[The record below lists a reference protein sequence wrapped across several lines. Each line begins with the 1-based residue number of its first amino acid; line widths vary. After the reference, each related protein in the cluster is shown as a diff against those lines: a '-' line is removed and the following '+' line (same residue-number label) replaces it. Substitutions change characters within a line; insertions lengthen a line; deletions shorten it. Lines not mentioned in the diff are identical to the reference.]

1 MQTHT
6 IGRGDSQRTFEGKQL
21 DQKILG
27 TGPDDT
33 KQITYY
39 KTLDGRYL
47 KHEILGIN
55 KDESEQEHVITEV
68 SSFEVP

>member
-6 IGRGDSQRTFEGKQL
+6 IGQGDNQRTFEGKQL

-47 KHEILGIN
+47 KHEILGITR
-55 KDESEQEHVITEV
+55 DESEREHVITEV

>member
-1 MQTHT
+1 MKTFT
-6 IGRGDSQRTFEGKQL
+6 IGKGENQLEFQGKKL
-21 DQKILG
+21 NENILG

-39 KTLDGRYL
+39 KTLDDRYL
-47 KHEILGIN
+47 KHTIHNVN
-55 KDESEQEHVITEV
+55 KDEDEQNHEIEEV